1 MTQAPHLE
9 LLELPDRS
17 AWRAWLEANHDT
29 SPGAWLAV
37 GKKGGART
45 ALTYEDAVQEAL
57 CFGWIDSTTHRL
69 DADRFKQL
77 FTPRKPSSTW
87 SKSNKARVEKLI
99 AGGCMTA
106 AGVAAIEAAKANGSW
121 GLLDEVEALVV
132 PRDLRTALDADRA
145 AAQHFDGFPASARKA
160 ALYWIASAKR
170 ADTRAKRIS
179 RVVGLAAEGRRL
191 A

>member
-37 GKKGGART
+37 GKNGGART

-57 CFGWIDSTTHRL
+57 CFGWIDSTTHR
-69 DADRFKQL
+69 
-77 FTPRKPSSTW
+77 
-87 SKSNKARVEKLI
+87 
-99 AGGCMTA
+99 
-106 AGVAAIEAAKANGSW
+106 
-121 GLLDEVEALVV
+121 
-132 PRDLRTALDADRA
+132 LDADRA

-170 ADTRAKRIS
+170 ADTRAKRIA
-179 RVVGLAAEGRRL
+179 RVVGLAAEGRRP